1 MKKIS
6 RRELGA
12 LAASMAAAQSVVA
25 QAQVSGATYTGPLTG
40 VTNGLEGRKLD
51 PVAYTVDRYAAA
63 PRRLRFQAGSRA
75 DAERWQTTLRNK
87 LTELLGGRSPDR
99 LIAMCG
105 SGVTAA
111 HLLLAM
117 DVAGLSGGR
126 LYAGSWSEWIRDP
139 TRPIRTGAE
148 P

>member
-1 MKKIS
+1 MH
-6 RRELGA
+6 
-12 LAASMAAAQSVVA
+12 
-25 QAQVSGATYTGPLTG
+25 
-40 VTNGLEGRKLD
+40 
-51 PVAYTVDRYAAA
+51 A
-63 PRRLRFQAGSRA
+63 PRYRGEQESIDSKAGHVPGARNRPFSANVTPTGRFRPPGELRS
-75 DAERWQTTLRNK
+75 E

-105 SGVTAA
+105 SGVTAC

-117 DVAGLSGGR
+117 DVARLFGGQ

-139 TRPIRTGAE
+139 TRPIATGGE